1 MQKLTLNDILKAHK
15 LSITK
20 RLEKFDY
27 FEIKLIEQGQDGY
40 HVNETFLSSGDKDP
54 KIEQYFLIQYDDI
67 IFQSPSL
74 DTMIQYILNHFD
86 V

>member
-1 MQKLTLNDILKAHK
+1 MKKLILNDILKAHK

-27 FEIKLIEQGQDGY
+27 FEIKITEQGKDSY
-40 HVNETFLSSGDKDP
+40 HVKEMFLSSGDKEP
-54 KIEQYFLIQYDDI
+54 KIEQYFLNQYDDI
-67 IFQSPSL
+67 IFQSL
-74 DTMIQYILNHFD
+74 NIDTMIQYILNNFN